1 MRGSVPSF
9 TRHPHVVLSARC
21 RAPSMNLQRGSLS
34 PGNYMRSRLLGKVR
48 QRVQEMRYMSF
59 LCSKLDLS
67 HNESAR
73 LATDALLDHGLSAY
87 HEMLVHENE
96 VDFLSQE
103 EKDYI
108 FMRVRSPSNS
118 SQGDLAEKEGQEGG
132 AAVSQTSTLFP
143 LDLEKE
149 PTDLDYCWPASQSH
163 LQGTPTVELF
173 LQSDRAASVRDLLR
187 EGISKATSMLAIVMD
202 TFSDVEIF
210 CDILEVMRKR
220 NVPVY
225 LLLDDANLHLFVEM
239 CDNMQI
245 SSSHLTRMSV
255 RSVCGDTYCA
265 KSGRK
270 FSGQVKEKFVIIDC
284 TQVLAGSFS
293 FTWLSWQVHRGLAM
307 LFKGSSV
314 KAFELEFRRLYA
326 SSRPVPGF
334 PASAVPR
341 PPAQPTEHTTPRH
354 RRRMTPQTARGYISQ
369 LGCLPPLK
377 MQPAAHRH
385 VSTIRSIVQQPS
397 GHSYQVAPSRLEAH
411 ILWLG
416 SRFYYHSR
424 PNNPLP

>member
-108 FMRVRSPSNS
+108 FMR
-118 SQGDLAEKEGQEGG
+118 
-132 AAVSQTSTLFP
+132 
-143 LDLEKE
+143 KE